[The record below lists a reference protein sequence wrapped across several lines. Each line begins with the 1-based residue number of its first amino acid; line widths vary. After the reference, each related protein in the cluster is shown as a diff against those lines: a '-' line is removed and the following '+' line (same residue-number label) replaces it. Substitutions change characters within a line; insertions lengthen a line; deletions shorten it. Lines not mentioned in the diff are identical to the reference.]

1 MSKFYERLWKRR
13 GSIRMRINID
23 RFRTRILNPNTGLD
37 ITIKARNKDDVVVAL
52 EELLKEYKEDIKE
65 NKLPDNIR
73 NMLQIWIDNNDNP
86 IRELSFLRLTYS
98 GTGNVDE
105 DGFCNYTVF
114 GYVEDGYKNLESLSI
129 DFRLKEPLGF
139 AFDKERDY
147 TLEEL
152 GLRSKK

>member
-1 MSKFYERLWKRR
+1 
-13 GSIRMRINID
+13 MRINID

-73 NMLQIWIDNNDNP
+73 NMLQVWIDNNDSP
-86 IRELSFLRLTYS
+86 IQELSFLHLTYS
-98 GTGNVDE
+98 ETGDVDG
-105 DGFCNYTVF
+105 DGLWNYEVF
-114 GYVEDGYKNLESLSI
+114 GYVNDCCNNLYVSSI
-129 DFRLKEPLGF
+129 YFRRKEPLEF
-139 AFDKERDY
+139 EFNRDKGY

-152 GLRSKK
+152 GLRRKNETI